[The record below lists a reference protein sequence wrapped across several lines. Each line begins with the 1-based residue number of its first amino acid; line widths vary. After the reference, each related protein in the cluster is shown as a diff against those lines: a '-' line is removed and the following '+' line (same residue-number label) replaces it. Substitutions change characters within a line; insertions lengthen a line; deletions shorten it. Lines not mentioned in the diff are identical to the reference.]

1 MNSLDQQ
8 ARSELVD
15 KLRQIYIG
23 SGMSGGGG
31 KGSGRRKG
39 SKNKPSSRPKKALSQ
54 GLSTY
59 QACLAE
65 IRTQSPRMPY
75 REAQKRASE
84 LYKLGGCDMFKPTSS
99 RTIGPTITPE
109 RLIYQKAFR
118 GSRKP
123 PPPFEDCPKGWTLA
137 RKCRKRKVYKPR
149 KPKGGALD
157 DFGCALDD
165 FGGSLDDYYYE

>member
-1 MNSLDQQ
+1 MNSLDNQ
-8 ARSELVD
+8 ARNELVD

-23 SGMSGGGG
+23 SGLSGGG
-31 KGSGRRKG
+31 RPKG
-39 SKNKPSSRPKKALSQ
+39 SKNKPTAKPKKSIPA

-65 IRTQSPRMPY
+65 IRTQSPGIPY

-84 LYKLGGCDMFKPTSS
+84 LYKLGGCDRFRPTV
-99 RTIGPTITPE
+99 GPTISPE
-109 RLIYQKAFR
+109 MLIYQQAFK

-123 PPPFEDCPKGWTLA
+123 LPPFENCPKGWTLA

-149 KPKGGALD
+149 KPKGGGLN
-157 DFGCALDD
+157 D
-165 FGGSLDDYYYE
+165 FGGGLNDFGGCLNDFGGYLDDYE